1 MVVRT
6 VAAKAYMSVVPLVD
20 RTAAKMVELMVA
32 WMVEK
37 KVERKVAY
45 LGPELAALWVVYLV
59 DLTAQ
64 KMVDGKES
72 QSDDMMVVSKDK

>member
-6 VAAKAYMSVVPLVD
+6 VAAKAYVSVVPLVD
-20 RTAAKMVELMVA
+20 WTAAKMVELMVA

-45 LGPELAALWVVYLV
+45 LGPELAALWVV
-59 DLTAQ
+59 
-64 KMVDGKES
+64 
-72 QSDDMMVVSKDK
+72 